1 MITRSRISG
10 LLAIFVLLGL
20 FGCAAQQKSEVADRE
35 QYSGFLSNYDDLTEV
50 TGKNGNEYLRWT
62 SPDLKSGKYTKIY
75 PKPVVFFP
83 KIDPQKLASRDVLVQ
98 VRDYFSDELKKDLEA
113 QGILATGPGQGV
125 AEVQLAITGV
135 YIGDE
140 GVTAWEL
147 LPIGAVVGLGEAAVG
162 ARDQIVQLV
171 VEGKATDSTTGKL
184 LASAVYKG
192 VGKDLDNDKTQL
204 TLDDVKPV
212 LDGWAKNMAAQS
224 KHMILMDK

>member
-1 MITRSRISG
+1 MNRCRW
-10 LLAIFVLLGL
+10 LA
-20 FGCAAQQKSEVADRE
+20 
-35 QYSGFLSNYDDLTEV
+35 
-50 TGKNGNEYLRWT
+50 
-62 SPDLKSGKYTKIY
+62 
-75 PKPVVFFP
+75 
-83 KIDPQKLASRDVLVQ
+83 
-98 VRDYFSDELKKDLEA
+98 EA
-113 QGILATGPGQGV
+113 L
-125 AEVQLAITGV
+125 
-135 YIGDE
+135 D
-140 GVTAWEL
+140 EL

-184 LASAVYKG
+184 VASAVYKG